1 MRASLIK
8 LHKAH
13 LGQSQSKTEMK
24 YCQELLRHS
33 NYGFHMFKVSTD
45 KKCQQHSK
53 LLGIHL
59 KGIFLF
65 EASPPP
71 TEFSNKNHH
80 QNYNNISHQLP
91 HHILAS
97 YFWHKITRIQYSSGK
112 FHLLIQDS
120 ESRQSH
126 KLKYYTSTSEA
137 SAVESYKSK
146 LMFDLS
152 ACHHQHSNQLRL
164 QQNESNRVESSH
176 TRNNTDVVQ
185 YKEPQRP
192 MRSLKSRLMPR
203 RQSSQHK
210 LYTTAK
216 EISSNSTSS
225 SLRGSLRRST
235 TVAPSS
241 MQPNPTKPKN
251 SSNSSSVAA
260 DPKYLV
266 KRLAHYSS
274 MADALVG
281 GGGGNS
287 LQKKKIQNS
296 KLSTKNSSDLNV
308 SDKENKTPDQ
318 QNYR

>member
-65 EASPPP
+65 DAQPSES
-71 TEFSNKNHH
+71 SNYNKNHP
-80 QNYNNISHQLP
+80 QNYYSQQQLP
-91 HHILAS
+91 HQILAS

-112 FHLLIQDS
+112 FHLLIQDA
-120 ESRQSH
+120 ESRSH

-137 SAVESYKSK
+137 AVNNESYKSK

-164 QQNESNRVESSH
+164 QQ
-176 TRNNTDVVQ
+176 TTTTTTNNNAVCLQ

-241 MQPNPTKPKN
+241 MQPTNPTKPKN
-251 SSNSSSVAA
+251 SNSSSVAA

-281 GGGGNS
+281 GGGIGGT
-287 LQKKKIQNS
+287 LQKKTQNS
-296 KLSTKNSSDLNV
+296 KSKNSDLNV